1 MGFKGIYARIAKARS
16 QSLSQMANT
25 LASEG
30 LRIAKDAEATA
41 ETQKR
46 SGNQSDAFGY
56 AVYLDGRE
64 MRRGYANPSPVSSVP
79 HKGWEKHGIPADTGR
94 GYLDSFLDTYVPPKK
109 GFHLVV
115 VNAAYYTRILEEGAQ
130 GRPKRRLSTKYRI
143 ISQITDDM
151 DRLAAKYGG
160 TMTGINM

>member
-16 QSLSQMANT
+16 QSLSRMADV
-25 LASEG
+25 LAAEG
-30 LRIAKDAEATA
+30 LRIAKDAESTS

-56 AVYLDGRE
+56 AVYLDGKE
-64 MRRGYANPSPVSSVP
+64 MRRGYANAAPTSSGP

-94 GYLDSFLDTYVPPKK
+94 GYLNTFLDTYAAPKS

-130 GRPKRRLSTKYRI
+130 GRPKRKLSAKYRI

-151 DRLAAKYGG
+151 DRLASKYGG